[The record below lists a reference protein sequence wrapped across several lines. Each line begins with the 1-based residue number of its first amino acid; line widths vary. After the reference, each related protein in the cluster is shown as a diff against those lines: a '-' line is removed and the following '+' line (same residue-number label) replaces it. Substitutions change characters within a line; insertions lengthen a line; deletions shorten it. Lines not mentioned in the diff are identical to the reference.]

1 MNDRDGQVRAAHKI
15 LGYPP
20 VQKSFTDARHVIS
33 ARRPWLP
40 KITVVET
47 GFLISQ
53 EPAVP
58 ENIPQVGPSSSHQ
71 IAEDEGEPDR
81 PEEGFEVFDLAYQSE
96 DPPGDI
102 GDPALSEAELS
113 SIGTSSQ
120 AEMGLK
126 RIPLTPLLQLLEG
139 QPGKDTQETPQ
150 PNAPTPPPRPPT
162 IQTRSSSTK
171 SQPQSTR
178 PELPTSSQPAR
189 PPRPEGADSK
199 RKRSPKGKDILDEGK
214 SPPSKEKVEA
224 PRTKQLKIGHQGKGK
239 ETEGQPSPGYL

>member
-1 MNDRDGQVRAAHKI
+1 MFVVFFFFFVDEHAYPRHFHLVNRADLETVLQAAVFVNERDGQVRAAHKI

-20 VQKSFTDARHVIS
+20 VQKSFVDARHVIS

-40 KITVVET
+40 KIIIVET

-58 ENIPQVGPSSSHQ
+58 ENIPQAGPSSSHQ
-71 IAEDEGEPDR
+71 IAEDEGESDR

-102 GDPALSEAELS
+102 GDPALSETELP

-126 RIPLTPLLQLLEG
+126 RIHLTPLL
-139 QPGKDTQETPQ
+139 
-150 PNAPTPPPRPPT
+150 
-162 IQTRSSSTK
+162 
-171 SQPQSTR
+171 
-178 PELPTSSQPAR
+178 
-189 PPRPEGADSK
+189 
-199 RKRSPKGKDILDEGK
+199 
-214 SPPSKEKVEA
+214 
-224 PRTKQLKIGHQGKGK
+224 
-239 ETEGQPSPGYL
+239 